1 MIIKVQLRCLKTRLI
16 ARDLNILIDVR
27 YHFIRAEISSGKVL
41 AEYCPTAVMV
51 ADIMTKPATKA
62 KLVKFKDFLFGM

>member
-1 MIIKVQLRCLKTRLI
+1 LRCLKTRLI

-27 YHFIRAEISSGKVL
+27 YHFIHAKINSGKVL
-41 AEYCPTAVMV
+41 VEYCPTAVMV